1 MAAPD
6 ATARSDHAGPQDLPA
21 AQEFATPQGVPGRP
35 IPAGPPA
42 PDGAEPVFDPL
53 KLCIFTTVALLAW
66 VLGPF
71 AVLAFAVLG
80 LAGYVRA
87 HRAGLR
93 RSRCYLRDVRIV
105 LAYLGLVGVGAAVFA
120 GLRVASW
127 LG

>member
-1 MAAPD
+1 V
-6 ATARSDHAGPQDLPA
+6 TAPQDLPA
-21 AQEFATPQGVPGRP
+21 PHSRPTPAVPHPTGVPGRP
-35 IPAGPPA
+35 IPSIPPA
-42 PDGAEPVFDPL
+42 DAAEPVFDPL
-53 KLCIFTTVALLAW
+53 RLCIFTTVALLAW

-71 AVLAFAVLG
+71 AVLGFAVLG

-105 LAYLGLVGVGAAVFA
+105 LAYLGVVGVAAAVFS
-120 GLRVASW
+120 GLRVVSW

>member
-1 MAAPD
+1 MTP
-6 ATARSDHAGPQDLPA
+6 PQDTTLPDPA
-21 AQEFATPQGVPGRP
+21 PQGTPHLGGVPGRP
-35 IPAGPPA
+35 VPSGPPA
-42 PDGAEPVFDPL
+42 DAAEPTFDPL

-93 RSRCYLRDVRIV
+93 RSRCYLRDVRLV
-105 LAYLGLVGVGAAVFA
+105 LAYLGVVGVAAAVFS
-120 GLRVASW
+120 GLRLASW